1 MSTDKAE
8 RTRSAK
14 RSEVETWSRET
25 SNNRPF
31 CRKLAKKPIVRQLH
45 NAGCCRLT
53 WRAVKRH
60 ERQPRNAGC
69 RYITLHNIE
78 SGQATRSA
86 TTQRGYHRATWSA
99 VEQRARDRAARDTK
113 ARRRG
118 KRSHRTASPRCFTAR
133 TLEHSLG
140 TALQLWRDGE
150 TENRVLHEMS
160 LRNKVQHLASSTA

>member
-53 WRAVKRH
+53 WRAVKRQ

-99 VEQRARDRAARDTK
+99 VKQRAARPRG
-113 ARRRG
+113 ARYESAEEG
-118 KRSHRTASPRCFTAR
+118 QALTSNGIPSVLYRTSPR
-133 TLEHSLG
+133 TLFGNCAPIVEG
-140 TALQLWRDGE
+140 RWIG
-150 TENRVLHEMS
+150 
-160 LRNKVQHLASSTA
+160 K

>member
-53 WRAVKRH
+53 WRAAKRH

-99 VEQRARDRAARDTK
+99 VEQRAARPRG
-113 ARRRG
+113 ARYESAEEGQALTSNGIPSVLYR
-118 KRSHRTASPRCFTAR
+118 KSPR
-133 TLEHSLG
+133 TLFGNCAPIVEG
-140 TALQLWRDGE
+140 R
-150 TENRVLHEMS
+150 
-160 LRNKVQHLASSTA
+160 

>member
-45 NAGCCRLT
+45 SAGCCRLT
-53 WRAVKRH
+53 GRAVKRH

-99 VEQRARDRAARDTK
+99 AEQRAARPRG
-113 ARRRG
+113 ARYESAEEGQALTSNGIPSVLYR
-118 KRSHRTASPRCFTAR
+118 KSPR
-133 TLEHSLG
+133 TLFGNCAPIVEG
-140 TALQLWRDGE
+140 R
-150 TENRVLHEMS
+150 
-160 LRNKVQHLASSTA
+160 

>member
-1 MSTDKAE
+1 MSVDKAE

-31 CRKLAKKPIVRQLH
+31 CQKLAKKPIVRQLH

-99 VEQRARDRAARDTK
+99 VEQRAARPRG
-113 ARRRG
+113 ARYESAEEGQALTSNGIPSVLYR
-118 KRSHRTASPRCFTAR
+118 KSPR
-133 TLEHSLG
+133 TLFGNCAPICGG
-140 TALQLWRDGE
+140 TV
-150 TENRVLHEMS
+150 NRKIGS
-160 LRNKVQHLASSTA
+160 CTRCR